1 MGVDLQCLAWSAGQA
16 TGLSHRTRRA
26 PRRTSTRAPLMTDLS
41 SLLRRCL
48 AAAVIVMVSACAPVH
63 VAPVHTAAPVEAE
76 NPDDAFGRAVLVP
89 CNTAPRMTAEVSV
102 RGHLR
107 GARFRG
113 RFWVGT
119 DLFTGSLRLES
130 SQDSPPS
137 FVYVA
142 SNTFDASSQV
152 RGTHGT
158 LFLPRHNSF
167 VTPERSR
174 VVLETVLGVPLSPE
188 EVLWVLTGCPFGFG
202 LLESR
207 QMRSNVVKVTLI
219 GSHSPL
225 ELWAQKDRSSSQWAV
240 REMTG
245 AIPDEP
251 LRWRAMFGE
260 RVSHIVREI
269 RLVSEE
275 WNGVGGVFDLRLS
288 LHRVQINPTLD
299 GHTFTPALRAPVSP
313 VSLDSVRRTRRRPDS
328 PLISDP
334 SEAR

>member
-1 MGVDLQCLAWSAGQA
+1 MS
-16 TGLSHRTRRA
+16 
-26 PRRTSTRAPLMTDLS
+26 DLS
-41 SLLRRCL
+41 SLLGRGL
-48 AAAVIVMVSACAPVH
+48 VVAVIVMVSGCASVH
-63 VAPVHTAAPVEAE
+63 VAPVQTAAPVGAE
-76 NPDDAFGRAVLVP
+76 SPIDSYGRAVLVP
-89 CNTAPRMTAEVSV
+89 CNTAPRMTAEVSI
-102 RGHLR
+102 RGQLR

-130 SQDSPPS
+130 GQASPPS

-142 SNTFDASSQV
+142 SNTFAASGQV
-152 RGTHGT
+152 NGT
-158 LFLPRHNSF
+158 LFLPRHNAF
-167 VTPERSR
+167 VTPESSR

-188 EVLWVLTGCPFGFG
+188 EVLWVITGCPFGFG
-202 LLESR
+202 GLEPR
-207 QMRSNVVKVTLI
+207 QMRSNVVKVSLF

-225 ELWAQKDRSSSQWAV
+225 ELWIQKDRSSSQWAV

-245 AIPDEP
+245 AIPNEP

-260 RVSHIVREI
+260 RVSHIVREV

-299 GHTFTPALRAPVSP
+299 RHTFAPALREPLSP
-313 VSLDSVRRTRRRPDS
+313 VSLDSVRRTWRRPDS

-334 SEAR
+334 PEAR